1 MGNKFEERNIKNH
14 TCYFFDDMINIK
26 NLHLNK
32 IKIYENSYINIVIY
46 YIKYVT
52 FNDLKCAKT
61 KTVNS

>member
-1 MGNKFEERNIKNH
+1 MGNKFEERNIENH
-14 TCYFFDDMINIK
+14 TYYFFDDMINIK

-46 YIKYVT
+46 YIEYVT